1 MQLKAN
7 LHLHTSED
15 PEDGSFISY
24 SAKEAITY
32 AAARGFSVLAFTL
45 HNRFYY
51 TEELQSYAA
60 SQGVLLVPGIEKTIE
75 GRHVL
80 ILNANPAAE
89 AVETF
94 VDLEQYRRTNPEVL
108 TIAAHPYFYGAISV
122 KENLDNS
129 PHLFDAL
136 EQSWFYKGIFN
147 RNKKGARAA
156 AEHQK
161 PFIATSDTHVLSRIE
176 NSFALIVAQEKT
188 VSAVLAAIR
197 TGSFKN
203 VSRPASFIE
212 CLSQIWMTIK
222 HPGGLLAHSP
232 AGLQPSPET
241 TATPSAS

>member
-15 PEDGSFISY
+15 PEDGSFIPY
-24 SAKEAITY
+24 SAKEAVSY
-32 AAARGFSVLAFTL
+32 AASHGFSVLAFTL

-51 TEELQSYAA
+51 TEELQAHAA
-60 SQGVLLVPGIEKTIE
+60 SHGVLLVPGIEKTIE

-80 ILNANPAAE
+80 ILNVTAAAE
-89 AVETF
+89 ALETF
-94 VDLEQYRRTNPEVL
+94 SDLEQYRRANPEAL

-122 KENLDNS
+122 KEHLDRR
-129 PHLFDAL
+129 PELFDAL

-156 AEHQK
+156 MKYQK

-176 NSFALIVAQEKT
+176 NSFALIEAPEKT
-188 VSAVLAAIR
+188 LSAVLSAIR
-197 TGSFKN
+197 AGSFKN
-203 VSRPASFIE
+203 VSRPASLAE

-222 HPGGLLAHSP
+222 HPGGLFAH
-232 AGLQPSPET
+232 PSVERASSAEAH
-241 TATPSAS
+241 TASSAS